1 MSRAQKDLFEI
12 FKYLPKTR
20 LYYPSSYALIM
31 GMFMNAS
38 VKTSSL
44 VYAQLLGAM
53 LIDSL
58 VMALSYFFAYLLR
71 YDFGTPLVGWRQVAL
86 VFVPVWA
93 IQLTVLI
100 LFRCYKVL
108 WRYIGGND
116 VPRFFAAVGVS
127 SVIFL
132 GLRYFMP
139 NPFSCRPPYSITF
152 FNAFMLLGGLL
163 CVRLFWR
170 LLVEGYSGVTSSSGA
185 RHRVLLVG
193 AGSAGN
199 LIARELRS
207 KSLKEMKVVGFLDD
221 DPSKQQARIQGY
233 PVLGTIEQLSEIV
246 SAQKVDEVIVSMARV
261 PRQLMRRI
269 VMLCETSHV
278 PARIVPGYYELIN
291 GSVTVSKIRNIDVSD
306 LLGREETQVDSN
318 AVIALLQQKRVM
330 ITGAGGSIGSE
341 LVRQVLQSGPE
352 QLILVEHSERALYE
366 IDREVRKRGGS
377 ASVISMLGD
386 VTDRQRMTEIFSQ
399 QRPQIVLHAAAYKH
413 VPLSEQNPGEAIK
426 NNVLGTRVLG
436 ELALEHGAERFVLV
450 STDKAVRPVSVMGA
464 TKRLAEMA
472 IQDLNRQKKTCF
484 SAVRFGN
491 VLDSSGSVVPLF
503 REQIMHGEPV
513 TVTHPEM
520 RRYFMTISEA
530 VSLVLQA
537 AALAQGGEIFVLDMG
552 EPVRIVDLA
561 EEMIALAGLRPY
573 EDVPIQ
579 FVGVRP
585 GEKLFEELDVSER
598 SAYRTGHTRIFISKL
613 EEVSHEKTRQLLA
626 SCERLSSSG
635 QETAESIRTHI
646 RNMVIS

>member
-1 MSRAQKDLFEI
+1 
-12 FKYLPKTR
+12 
-20 LYYPSSYALIM
+20 
-31 GMFMNAS
+31 MNANM
-38 VKTSSL
+38 KTATM
-44 VYAQLLGAM
+44 VHVQLFVAL
-53 LIDSL
+53 LIDSM
-58 VMALSYFFAYLLR
+58 VIALSYFFAFLLR
-71 YDFGTPLVGWRQVAL
+71 YDFGTPLVGWRQVAY
-86 VFVPVWA
+86 VFIPVWA
-93 IQLTVLI
+93 IQLSVLI

-108 WRYIGGND
+108 WRYISGND
-116 VPRFFAAVGVS
+116 VPRFLAAVGVS
-127 SVIFL
+127 SLIFL

-139 NPFSCRPPYSITF
+139 NPLSFRPPYSITF
-152 FNAFMLLGGLL
+152 FNAFMVTGGLL
-163 CVRLFWR
+163 GVRLFWR
-170 LLVEGYSGVTSSSGA
+170 MVVEGYYGGVPTRGTL
-185 RHRVLLVG
+185 RRVLLVG
-193 AGSAGN
+193 AGSVGN

-207 KSLKEMKVVGFLDD
+207 KSLKDMKVVGFVDD
-221 DPSKQQARIQGY
+221 DPSKKNARIQGY
-233 PVLGTIEQLSEIV
+233 PVLGTIEQLLDIV
-246 SAQKVDEVIVSMARV
+246 RAQKVDEVIVSMARV
-261 PRQLMRRI
+261 PRSLIRRI
-269 VMLCETSHV
+269 VMLCETAHV

-291 GSVTVSKIRNIDVSD
+291 GSVTVSKIRNIDVTD

-366 IDREVRKRGGS
+366 MDREVRKM
-377 ASVISMLGD
+377 ATSVSVVSLLGD
-386 VTDRQRMTEIFSQ
+386 ITDRQRMTEIISQ
-399 QRPQIVLHAAAYKH
+399 LHPQIILHAAAYKH
-413 VPLSEQNPGEAIK
+413 VPLSEQNPGEALK
-426 NNVLGTRVLG
+426 NNVLGTRLVG
-436 ELALEHGAERFVLV
+436 EMALEYGVERFVLV

-520 RRYFMTISEA
+520 QRYFMTISEA

-552 EPVRIVDLA
+552 DPVRIVDLA

-573 EDVPIQ
+573 EDVPIH
-579 FVGVRP
+579 FVGIRP

-626 SCERLSSSG
+626 TCEMLCARG
-635 QETAESIRTHI
+635 QETTESIRTQI
-646 RNMVIS
+646 RNMVAS

>member
-1 MSRAQKDLFEI
+1 MKENIKTAQVIHAPLFAA
-12 FKYLPKTR
+12 L
-20 LYYPSSYALIM
+20 LVDSS
-31 GMFMNAS
+31 
-38 VKTSSL
+38 
-44 VYAQLLGAM
+44 
-53 LIDSL
+53 
-58 VMALSYFFAYLLR
+58 VMALSYFFAFLLR

-86 VFVPVWA
+86 VFIPVWA
-93 IQLTVLI
+93 IQVTVLL

-108 WRYIGGND
+108 WRYIGGHD
-116 VPRFFAAVGVS
+116 VPRFLAAVGVS
-127 SVIFL
+127 SLIFL

-152 FNAFMLLGGLL
+152 FNAFMLAGGLL
-163 CVRLFWR
+163 GVRLFWR
-170 LLVEGYSGVTSSSGA
+170 LLAEGCYDGGTLLGD

-207 KSLKEMKVVGFLDD
+207 TSLCQMNVVGFLDD
-221 DPSKQQARIQGY
+221 DPSKQHARIQGY
-233 PVLGTIEQLSEIV
+233 PVLGTIDQLTEV
-246 SAQKVDEVIVSMARV
+246 VRQQKVDEVIVAMARV
-261 PRQLMRRI
+261 SRSLMRRI
-269 VMLCETSHV
+269 VMQCETAHV

-306 LLGREETQVDSN
+306 LLGREETHVDSN
-318 AVIALLQQKRVM
+318 AVIELLQQKRVM
-330 ITGAGGSIGSE
+330 ITGAGGSIGGE
-341 LVRQVLQSGPE
+341 LVRQVVHAGAE
-352 QLILVEHSERALYE
+352 QLILVEHSEKALYD
-366 IDREVRKRGGS
+366 IDREVRKMGNPI
-377 ASVISMLGD
+377 SVISVLGD
-386 VTDRQRMTEIFSQ
+386 VTDRQRMTDILMQ
-399 QRPQIVLHAAAYKH
+399 LHPQIVLHAAACKH
-413 VPLSEQNPGEAIK
+413 VPLAEQNPGEAIK
-426 NNVLGTRVLG
+426 NNVLGTRLLG
-436 ELALEHGAERFVLV
+436 ELALAYGVERFVLV

-503 REQIMHGEPV
+503 REQIMQGEAV

-579 FVGVRP
+579 FIGVRP

-598 SAYRTGHTRIFISKL
+598 SAYRTGHARIFISKL
-613 EEVSHEKTRQLLA
+613 EETSHERTRQVLEA
-626 SCERLSSSG
+626 CERLSTSS

-646 RNMVIS
+646 RDMVLS

>member
-1 MSRAQKDLFEI
+1 
-12 FKYLPKTR
+12 
-20 LYYPSSYALIM
+20 
-31 GMFMNAS
+31 MFMNGTI
-38 VKTSSL
+38 KTSGA
-44 VYAQLLGAM
+44 VYAQLLGAL
-53 LIDSL
+53 LIDSI
-58 VMALSYFFAYLLR
+58 VMAFSYCFAFLLR

-86 VFVPVWA
+86 VFIPVWA

-108 WRYIGGND
+108 WRYMSGND
-116 VPRFFAAVGVS
+116 VPRFLAAMGVS
-127 SVIFL
+127 SLIFL

-139 NPFSCRPPYSITF
+139 DPLSCRPPYSITF
-152 FNAFMLLGGLL
+152 FNAFMVTGGLL

-170 LLVEGYSGVTSSSGA
+170 LLVEGYYGGASSTGN

-193 AGSAGN
+193 AGSVGN

-221 DPSKQQARIQGY
+221 DPAKQHARIQNY
-233 PVLGTIEQLSEIV
+233 PVVGTIEQLPDIV
-246 SAQKVDEVIVSMARV
+246 CVQKVDEVIVSMARV
-261 PRQLMRRI
+261 PRSLIRRI
-269 VMLCETSHV
+269 VMLCETAHV
-278 PARIVPGYYELIN
+278 PARIVPGYFELIN

-341 LVRQVLQSGPE
+341 LVRQVLQAGPE

-366 IDREVRKRGGS
+366 IDREIRKMGS
-377 ASVISMLGD
+377 PVSVTAILGD
-386 VTDRQRMTEIFSQ
+386 VTDRQRMTEVIAQ
-399 QRPQIVLHAAAYKH
+399 VRPQIVLHAAAYKH
-413 VPLSEQNPGEAIK
+413 VPLAEQNPGEAIK
-426 NNVLGTRVLG
+426 NNVLGTRLLG
-436 ELALEHGAERFVLV
+436 ELALEYGVERFVLV

-464 TKRLAEMA
+464 TKRMAEMA
-472 IQDLNRQKKTCF
+472 IQDLNRQQKTCF

-503 REQIMHGEPV
+503 REQIMQGAPV

-537 AALAQGGEIFVLDMG
+537 AALALGGEIFVLDMG

-573 EDVPIQ
+573 EDVPIH
-579 FVGVRP
+579 FIGVRP

-598 SAYRTGHTRIFISKL
+598 SAYRTGHTRIFICKL
-613 EEVSHEKTRQLLA
+613 EEVSHEKTRHLLA
-626 SCERLSSSG
+626 ACERVTASG
-635 QETAESIRTHI
+635 HETAESIRTHI
-646 RNMVIS
+646 RNLIASQ